1 MPILKPVM
9 TPDCAISQDSIELLG
24 IISEGRMFRIH
35 KARRGTKHIILKSAA
50 HKDAMTTEFLRR
62 EFELGSTL
70 SHSCIVTTLGFEED
84 TSAGP
89 ALIIEYIEG
98 VSLDEYMAMHP
109 TDSATDRII
118 DDILDGVDY
127 LHHRGILHNDIKP
140 SNIIVNP
147 HGAARIIDFGLSLS
161 DDSVYKG
168 CMGGSQGYSAPE
180 IMAGKGPEG
189 TASDIYSIGL
199 LMRLLSGRKYRRV
212 IDRCCRQNPTERY
225 QSIPALKRAISLRRY
240 LPVAVAAV
248 IFAVFVLTMILPSKV
263 ETAVTESSHN
273 ALKDRLRTEMSTFY
287 IPARDS
293 ILRQQTIA
301 AASVFKGEY
310 LLRYVHF
317 RDSLPADQRLACEEI
332 FAEQSAVLDSILLS
346 MPGASG
352 Y

>member
-1 MPILKPVM
+1 M
-9 TPDCAISQDSIELLG
+9 TPDCTSMQECIELLG
-24 IISEGRMFRIH
+24 IIGEGRMFRIY
-35 KARRGTKHIILKSAA
+35 KARMGTKYIILKSAV

-62 EFELGSTL
+62 EYELGSTL

-84 TSAGP
+84 TPAGP
-89 ALIIEYIEG
+89 ALVLEYIEG
-98 VSLDEYMAMHP
+98 VPLEEYIATHP

-118 DDILDGVDY
+118 DDILNGTDY
-127 LHHRGILHNDIKP
+127 LHHRGVLHNDLKP

-180 IMAGKGPEG
+180 IMSGRGPAGA
-189 TASDIYSIGL
+189 ASDIYSLGL
-199 LMRLLSGRKYRRV
+199 LMRLLSGRKYHRI
-212 IDRCCRQNPTERY
+212 IDRCCSQSPAERY
-225 QSIPALKRAISLRRY
+225 QSIPALKRAIALRRH

-273 ALKDRLRTEMSTFY
+273 ALKDHLRTEISSFY
-287 IPARDS
+287 IPTRDS
-293 ILRQQTIA
+293 MSCQQTFYD
-301 AASVFKGEY
+301 ASVFKGEY

-317 RDSLPADQRLACEEI
+317 RDSLPEDQRLVCEEI
-332 FAEQSAVLDSILLS
+332 FAEQSTVLDSILLS
-346 MPGASG
+346 LPGAPG
-352 Y
+352 C

>member
-1 MPILKPVM
+1 M
-9 TPDCAISQDSIELLG
+9 TPDCTYPQEHIELLG
-24 IISEGRMFRIH
+24 LISEGRLFRIH
-35 KARRGTKHIILKSAA
+35 KARMGTKYIILKSAV

-62 EFELGSTL
+62 EYELGSTL

-84 TSAGP
+84 TPAGP
-89 ALIIEYIEG
+89 ALVLEYIEG
-98 VSLDEYMAMHP
+98 VPLEEYIATHP
-109 TDSATDRII
+109 TDSATDRVI

-225 QSIPALKRAISLRRY
+225 QSIPALKRAIALRRY

-248 IFAVFVLTMILPSKV
+248 MFAVFVLTMILPSKV

-273 ALKDRLRTEMSTFY
+273 ALKDRLRTEMNTFY

-293 ILRQQTIA
+293 MFRQQTFA

-332 FAEQSAVLDSILLS
+332 FAEQSAVLDSVLVGLQ
-346 MPGASG
+346 
-352 Y
+352 

>member
-1 MPILKPVM
+1 M
-9 TPDCAISQDSIELLG
+9 TPDCTYPQEHIELLG
-24 IISEGRMFRIH
+24 LISEGRLFRIH
-35 KARRGTKHIILKSAA
+35 KARMGTKYIILKSAA

-62 EFELGSTL
+62 EFELGITL
-70 SHSCIVTTLGFEED
+70 SHSCVVTTLGFEED
-84 TSAGP
+84 TPAGP
-89 ALIIEYIEG
+89 ALILEYIEG
-98 VSLDEYMAMHP
+98 VSLEDYIATHP
-109 TDSATDRII
+109 TDSATDRVI

-127 LHHRGILHNDIKP
+127 LHHRGVLHNDIKP

-225 QSIPALKRAISLRRY
+225 QSIPALKRAIALRRH
-240 LPVAVAAV
+240 LPVAVAAI

-293 ILRQQTIA
+293 MFCQQTFA

-310 LLRYVHF
+310 LLCYVHF

-332 FAEQSAVLDSILLS
+332 FAEQSAVLDSIMLS
-346 MPGASG
+346 LPGAPG
-352 Y
+352 H